1 MKCKKIASLFLALI
15 MAIGIFFIPV
25 NAEDGIKVLL
35 DGQELIFDV
44 PPQLIDNRTMV
55 PMRKIFESM
64 GASVEWDG
72 NTQIVTATKDN
83 IIVIM
88 QINNKEIN
96 VNGES
101 ITFDVAPQLVDS
113 RTLVPARAVAESLKA
128 KVDWDGETK
137 TVIIKYKTLQN
148 EDANMKV
155 NEIWKI
161 EDKEEFVIE
170 MDQYIAEKCNYGDKI
185 ENLNEEQRVFY
196 ITQSLEMEVNNGGFS
211 QYFFNSSGNFGNEIV
226 ASFEKIGA
234 IKTAEIC
241 KKAISIFPNDVPTDW
256 GKRQEFLT
264 PDDEK
269 DEERIEEFFNK
280 CDDAFFEYEDDLS
293 ELNYQFIINNKESF
307 LK

>member
-1 MKCKKIASLFLALI
+1 
-15 MAIGIFFIPV
+15 
-25 NAEDGIKVLL
+25 
-35 DGQELIFDV
+35 
-44 PPQLIDNRTMV
+44 
-55 PMRKIFESM
+55 
-64 GASVEWDG
+64 
-72 NTQIVTATKDN
+72 
-83 IIVIM
+83 
-88 QINNKEIN
+88 
-96 VNGES
+96 
-101 ITFDVAPQLVDS
+101 
-113 RTLVPARAVAESLKA
+113 
-128 KVDWDGETK
+128 
-137 TVIIKYKTLQN
+137 
-148 EDANMKV
+148 
-155 NEIWKI
+155 
-161 EDKEEFVIE
+161 
-170 MDQYIAEKCNYGDKI
+170 
-185 ENLNEEQRVFY
+185 
-196 ITQSLEMEVNNGGFS
+196 MEVNNGGFS

>member
-1 MKCKKIASLFLALI
+1 MKCKRVAIILLALVTVVSTLL
-15 MAIGIFFIPV
+15 MQVF
-25 NAEDGIKVLL
+25 AENEIKVLL

-72 NTQIVTATKDN
+72 NTQTVTATKDN

-161 EDKEEFVIE
+161 EDKEDFVIE
-170 MDQYIAEKCNYGDKI
+170 MDQYIAEKCEYGDNMGI
-185 ENLNEEQRVFY
+185 LNEEQRVFY
-196 ITQSLEMEVNNGGFS
+196 ITQALEMEVNNGGFS
-211 QYFFNSSGNFGNEIV
+211 QFFFNSDGVFANELV
-226 ASFEKIGA
+226 SAFERINA
-234 IKTAEIC
+234 TKTAGSGC
-241 KKAISIFPNDVPTDW
+241 
-256 GKRQEFLT
+256 T
-264 PDDEK
+264 PYFMQITVTAQPVT
-269 DEERIEEFFNK
+269 IEASTVRSATSK
-280 CDDAFFEYEDDLS
+280 IL
-293 ELNYQFIINNKESF
+293 
-307 LK
+307 